1 MEFFTLAFW
10 KGLWDDGTE
19 YLDDWPIRILKS
31 FLDGVLKVL
40 NGIVPPDFMATP
52 ISDQLGPV
60 MEFIGFFLSQ
70 SGITEA
76 CAMLLSAVMFRLGR
90 KAITLGRW

>member
-1 MEFFTLAFW
+1 MDFFTLEFW

-19 YLDDWPIRILKS
+19 YLDDFPVKMLKEL
-31 FLDGVLKVL
+31 LDAVLSVL
-40 NGIVPPDFMATP
+40 NSIVPPDFMGTS

-60 MEFIGFFLSQ
+60 MEFVGYFLNAA
-70 SGITEA
+70 GITQA

-90 KAITLGRW
+90 KAVTLGRW